1 MITYVIDNNIFSRSF
16 KNLSMDVFD
25 DIWTPWSEYMVS
37 GRIVSVDEVYRELSI
52 FLTKDDRNKIS
63 DWLKAHKNS
72 FLKPTN
78 QEGFILQTI
87 FANKKFREGVKEK
100 SLRQGSPEAD
110 AFLVAKAKDINGIIV
125 TAESDDKPNS
135 EKVPN
140 IAVSLGVPYMRID
153 DFYRM
158 LRNVHNGRDE
168 NMDVNIYHQ
177 LGVPEPLILGDSVK
191 QL

>member
-1 MITYVIDNNIFSRSF
+1 
-16 KNLSMDVFD
+16 MDVFD

-110 AFLVAKAKDINGIIV
+110 AFLVAKAKDVNGIIV

-177 LGVPEPLILGDSVK
+177 LGVPEPLILGDSVD

>member
-110 AFLVAKAKDINGIIV
+110 AFLVAKAKDVNGIIV